1 MRPHHRLQQP
11 DMGQNADHIDH
22 IYYTPY
28 CILMDKQTDAFETKR
43 QALIS
48 RLKRVEGQ
56 LRGIQ
61 GMISSDEDCERVAQ
75 QLSAARKALDKAFF
89 EAMRCAME
97 RELLDDDASPDV
109 LNSRLEHMTALIAK
123 YG

>member
-1 MRPHHRLQQP
+1 MTKQ
-11 DMGQNADHIDH
+11 ID
-22 IYYTPY
+22 
-28 CILMDKQTDAFETKR
+28 DFEPKR
-43 QALIS
+43 QALVS

-97 RELLDDDASPDV
+97 RELLDQDASPQV
-109 LNSRLEHMTALIAK
+109 LTSRLERITALIAK